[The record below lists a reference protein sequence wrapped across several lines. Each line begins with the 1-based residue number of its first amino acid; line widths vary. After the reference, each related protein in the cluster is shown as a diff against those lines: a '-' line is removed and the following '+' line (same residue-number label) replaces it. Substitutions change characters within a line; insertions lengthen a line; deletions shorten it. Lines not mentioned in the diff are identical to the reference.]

1 MYTVDA
7 NKIKLCQVI
16 SITGIEF
23 SENACCKTDAILS
36 LSWRAYKVVLVML
49 TNNHSEDSKFKR
61 QSLGGV
67 KLKGCF

>member
-1 MYTVDA
+1 M
-7 NKIKLCQVI
+7 

-23 SENACCKTDAILS
+23 SQNQSCKTDAILS
-36 LSWRAYKVVLVML
+36 FCIRAYKASPVML

-61 QSLGGV
+61 QLLGGF